1 LKSNKNGNGITGYL
15 TNGYYRRDMF
25 EFTAVMSAMQS
36 LINYQLS
43 YQKLEKKIK

>member
-1 LKSNKNGNGITGYL
+1 
-15 TNGYYRRDMF
+15 MF
-25 EFTAVMSAMQS
+25 EFTAVMSSMQS